1 MSDNF
6 RIKNAIFW
14 GVLAA
19 ILFIV
24 NSFSVEKDSA
34 LTIQMTLYLLISQIS
49 MLSIKNKGK

>member
-14 GVLAA
+14 AVLAA